1 MAKYVEL
8 PRKPREIVAVRYKGL
23 VDGVPSFDEATPSW
37 VVGALAQGTLALRG
51 EELLVGEVLVE
62 AGDWL
67 LAEPDDVRGEAMW
80 RLTNSGFSANWRPKR
95 KKPVA
100 RKSRAM
106 KVAA

>member
-51 EELLVGEVLVE
+51 EELLIGEVLVG

-67 LAEPDDVRGEAMW
+67 LTEPDDVRGDGMY
-80 RLTNSGFSANWRPKR
+80 RLTNGDFVANWRPKR

-100 RKSRAM
+100 RKPRAM

>member
-37 VVGALAQGTLALRG
+37 VVGALARGTLRLRG
-51 EELLVGEVLVE
+51 EELLVGDVLVE

-67 LAEPDDVRGEAMW
+67 LAEVDDVRGEAM
-80 RLTNSGFSANWRPKR
+80 RCLMNGEFSAKWRPKR

-100 RKSRAM
+100 RKPRAM